1 MIRWWIVYRDERIIG
16 WMLLAA
22 LHDRIIVERGDR
34 VVVVERV
41 IEKQGG
47 KRRRKREIMREMK
60 RGEKRRGRKTE
71 GVGLNKNLFKT
82 K

>member
-1 MIRWWIVYRDERIIG
+1 MICWWIVYRDERIIG
-16 WMLLAA
+16 WMLLAG

-60 RGEKRRGRKTE
+60 RGEKRRGRKRE
-71 GVGLNKNLFKT
+71 RVLV
-82 K
+82 

>member
-41 IEKQGG
+41 IEKQ
-47 KRRRKREIMREMK
+47 
-60 RGEKRRGRKTE
+60 
-71 GVGLNKNLFKT
+71 
-82 K
+82 